1 VPSESVARA
10 APRGRLGACC
20 QDTLSTR
27 TCKDARDTLRAA
39 LTCAVDDE
47 TISRNPVKAVRTT
60 RRRTVKPRRKR
71 QAWTVDDARWFL
83 ESAWHKAEALYAAFV
98 LVLVLGLR
106 KGEVLGL
113 AWDQVD
119 LDTAELHI
127 EQQLQ
132 RIGRRLVLREVK
144 TDASEAPLPLPV
156 LCVTALAIRKKQQ
169 DADKSRAGDG
179 WIDNGL
185 IFTTR
190 HGTPIEPR
198 SFNRSF
204 DRCITAARVP
214 RITVHRTRK
223 TCATLL
229 AALDVHPRVA
239 MRILRHSK
247 INVTMEIYTGA
258 PSEATVEALRKL
270 SAQLSA

>member
-1 VPSESVARA
+1 LSARS
-10 APRGRLGACC
+10 R
-20 QDTLSTR
+20 
-27 TCKDARDTLRAA
+27 KDARDALRAA
-39 LTCAVDDE
+39 LSCAVDDE
-47 TISRNPVKAVRTT
+47 MIGRNPVKAVKTTT
-60 RRRTVKPRRKR
+60 RRTAKPRRKR

-83 ESAWHKAEALYAAFV
+83 ESAWHKAEALYSAFV

-106 KGEVLGL
+106 RGEVLGL
-113 AWDQVD
+113 AWEQVD
-119 LDTAELHI
+119 FEAAELHI

-132 RIGRRLVLREVK
+132 RVDHRLVLREVK
-144 TDASEAPLPLPV
+144 TDASEAPLPLPA
-156 LCVTALAIRKKQQ
+156 LCITALRIRKKQQ
-169 DADKSRAGDG
+169 DADKARAGDG

-190 HGTPIEPR
+190 YGTPIEPR
-198 SFNRSF
+198 NFNRSF

-214 RITVHRTRK
+214 RITVHGTRK

-247 INVTMEIYTGA
+247 INVTMEIYTEA

-270 SAQLSA
+270 SEQLSA

>member
-1 VPSESVARA
+1 VSGHLTGCS
-10 APRGRLGACC
+10 
-20 QDTLSTR
+20 D
-27 TCKDARDTLRAA
+27 DARDTLRAA

-47 TISRNPVKAVRTT
+47 TIGRNPVKAVKRT
-60 RRRTVKPRRKR
+60 RRRTAKPRRKR
-71 QAWTVDDARWFL
+71 QTWAVDDARWFL

-113 AWDQVD
+113 AWDHVD
-119 LDTAELHI
+119 LDAAELHI

-156 LCVTALAIRKKQQ
+156 LCVTALAMRKKQQ
-169 DADKSRAGDG
+169 DADKSRAGDA
-179 WIDNGL
+179 WIANGL

-198 SFNRSF
+198 NFNRSF

-214 RITVHRTRK
+214 RITVHGTRK

-247 INVTMEIYTGA
+247 VNVTMEIYTEA

-270 SAQLSA
+270 SEQLAA